1 MAVKFT
7 GRGKYQVVRN
17 GDGDITVQL
26 YNFDINGSDVKEDHK
41 QILRGTVLEILK
53 GGGSVA
59 ILGHAS
65 TTGASDY
72 DQTLSEGRADQ
83 VLRFLRGE
91 GGSKFFVNK
100 NAGRGKQAALAITG
114 ADNKEDEKWRT
125 VWVRVWTKTNPPPD
139 IGVAVNPSVPLP
151 KNPLISEFSDD
162 LSLVSGVLSIVDLG
176 IDFAGLAAA
185 GIVTGVAGL
194 ALTVVGGIIALPALW
209 ASVDALAEANGKMQ
223 GYADAMQDMAEAFSD
238 NSLDRK
244 PLRDWPAIP
253 EPKPHLPAGS
263 APSVGAQFWRQGQQ
277 WGCNQARIDVLQ
289 MQVKPVEMDAK
300 LKDGSTRKVK
310 VNGKVMLRGAWVAT
324 KGEVSPAIMKVFNE
338 RLIQAGKKPFPTR

>member
-1 MAVKFT
+1 
-7 GRGKYQVVRN
+7 
-17 GDGDITVQL
+17 
-26 YNFDINGSDVKEDHK
+26 
-41 QILRGTVLEILK
+41 VLK
-53 GGGSVA
+53 
-59 ILGHAS
+59 
-65 TTGASDY
+65 
-72 DQTLSEGRADQ
+72 
-83 VLRFLRGE
+83 FLRAE

-114 ADNKEDEKWRT
+114 VDNKEDEKWRT

-162 LSLVSGVLSIVDLG
+162 LSLVGGVLSIVDLG

-238 NSLDRK
+238 NALDRK
-244 PLRDWPAIP
+244 PVRDWPAIP
-253 EPKPHLPAGS
+253 EPKPHLPSGS
-263 APSVGAQFWRQGQQ
+263 APSTAAQFWRQGQQ

-289 MQVKPVEMDAK
+289 MQAKPVEMDAK
-300 LKDGSTRKVK
+300 SKDGSTRKVK

-324 KGEVSPAIMKVFNE
+324 KGEVSVAIIKVFNE
-338 RLIQAGKKPFPTR
+338 RLAQAGKKPFPTR